1 MYVPD
6 FPWNMTKK
14 EKELD
19 TVEKLEKIML
29 KMVEELNL
37 KEILENENLPLSD
50 YENVEYWG

>member
-1 MYVPD
+1 MYVPN

-29 KMVEELNL
+29 KMVEKLNL
-37 KEILENENLPLSD
+37 KETLENENLLLSD
-50 YENVEYWG
+50 YSV

>member
-1 MYVPD
+1 MYVSY

-29 KMVEELNL
+29 KMAEELNL
-37 KEILENENLPLSD
+37 KETLENENLPLSD